1 MFKYLTL
8 LLLLAANLHL
18 AQSQDFF
25 LSPPYPPTGFYQQY
39 YELRFR
45 VRGISFPTYTFTN
58 LPSFFAGSKDGVV
71 SGTPNV
77 TGTFRFTIS
86 YSDADGIN
94 SGSDKVVISIADS
107 PNTAASNAQSQAVVN
122 LIIQAAADT
131 WIYRSGDKISIQLN
145 SQNGVSPIT
154 WNYKNL
160 PAGLSGDNNG
170 LISGTIAKD
179 GSYSFSASCGDS
191 KGQNA
196 QSFYTLNVQPG
207 TLIKSKFPLIQ
218 PITSFPSL
226 TAASQ
231 LSTTSNRLPTNK
243 LPLIRPSPT
252 PPQL

>member
-8 LLLLAANLHL
+8 LLLLAANIHL
-18 AQSQDFF
+18 AQSQELF

-39 YELRFR
+39 YEVRFR
-45 VRGISFPTYTFTN
+45 VRGLSFPAYTFTN

-86 YSDADGIN
+86 YADSEGN
-94 SGSDKVVISIADS
+94 NGGSEKVVISIADS

-160 PAGLSGDNNG
+160 PAGLSGDNSG
-170 LISGTIAKD
+170 LISGTISKD
-179 GSYSFSASCGDS
+179 GSYSFSASCGDA

-207 TLIKSKFPLIQ
+207 TLIKSNSSLIQ
-218 PITSFPSL
+218 PTTSSL
-226 TAASQ
+226 SPTAAYPSSMT
-231 LSTTSNRLPTNK
+231 STRLPANK
-243 LPLIRPSPT
+243 LPLIRP
-252 PPQL
+252 